1 MELMIGENFIHNK
14 DLIPIVITSDKIV
27 NYFLKGYHAYKELS
41 KPFINEEL
49 TTTMEPVNIVDKYA
63 VSVKK
68 NDAIVGHLPHS
79 KNGRFPNMI
88 FYFLRADYMQNAN
101 WKGN

>member
-1 MELMIGENFIHNK
+1 
-14 DLIPIVITSDKIV
+14 
-27 NYFLKGYHAYKELS
+27 
-41 KPFINEEL
+41 
-49 TTTMEPVNIVDKYA
+49 MEPVNMVDKYA
-63 VSVKK
+63 VCVKK

-101 WKGN
+101 WKRS